1 MWSMIATSK
10 TARTVARFDCFKGW
24 SLFTSRF
31 AGVSCDQT
39 PVLELLPLAVVSGG
53 QVWLGIENIK
63 SKETANA
70 VKQLSL
76 KPALL
81 NRVGSD

>member
-1 MWSMIATSK
+1 MIQES
-10 TARTVARFDCFKGW
+10 V
-24 SLFTSRF
+24 
-31 AGVSCDQT
+31 CDR

-63 SKETANA
+63 LKETANA
-70 VKQLSL
+70 VKQSPL
-76 KPALL
+76 KPAIL

>member
-1 MWSMIATSK
+1 MMLTMM
-10 TARTVARFDCFKGW
+10 
-24 SLFTSRF
+24 
-31 AGVSCDQT
+31 T

-70 VKQLSL
+70 VKQLPL
-76 KPALL
+76 KPAIL